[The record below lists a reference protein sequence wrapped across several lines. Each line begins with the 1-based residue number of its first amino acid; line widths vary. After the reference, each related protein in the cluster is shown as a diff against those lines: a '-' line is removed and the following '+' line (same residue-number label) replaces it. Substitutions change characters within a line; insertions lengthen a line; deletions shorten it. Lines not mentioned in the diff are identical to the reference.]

1 GELVLLLSPFRHSYH
16 LDILLHRLSDR
27 FVAQRRPRGTEGFH
41 LHRCS
46 GHESGTARNID
57 QLIEVFLRP
66 RTVGVANEPPDLAH
80 VRDDVGLHAAHGNG
94 PMTTVSWPQMFTQL
108 VEANIH
114 QDHSIDSIFTVP
126 WIYAAMR
133 SSALKSEL
141 GADQRVVLQSITGGQ
156 LIGDVCDDRS
166 VDVLEITVA
175 H

>member
-1 GELVLLLSPFRHSYH
+1 H
-16 LDILLHRLSDR
+16 LDILLHRFSDR
-27 FVAQRRPRGTEGFH
+27 LVAQRRPRGTEGFH

-94 PMTTVSWPQMFTQL
+94 PMTTVSWTQMTTVSWTQMFTQL
-108 VEANIH
+108 VEADIH

-126 WIYAAMR
+126 RIHAAMR
-133 SSALKSEL
+133 GSALKSEL
-141 GADQRVVLQSITGGQ
+141 GADQRIVL
-156 LIGDVCDDRS
+156 
-166 VDVLEITVA
+166 
-175 H
+175 